1 MLKCCRCETYDLW
14 FNSALNNNVQYIE
27 QNLSGPMCGFYD
39 TVTKYPRMAGFTA
52 LHYAILR
59 GNVQIIKLLLPREA
73 DDTKNTC
80 ETTVIAFILQYQCQI
95 SFVICYTVVSEPTLI
110 LTNVY
115 VIIALENQITV
126 FMLIITYSINSA
138 VHFFFTSSFK

>member
-1 MLKCCRCETYDLW
+1 MSLTENNKKVLEQLPKGYHAVFAEFVKMCEIPHGSGNRAGITSHLKKWAEEHKFEVVVDEIDNVLIRVPATPGCESTPG
-14 FNSALNNNVQYIE
+14 I
-27 QNLSGPMCGFYD
+27 C
-39 TVTKYPRMAGFTA
+39 
-52 LHYAILR
+52 
-59 GNVQIIKLLLPREA
+59 
-73 DDTKNTC
+73 
-80 ETTVIAFILQYQCQI
+80 LQGH
-95 SFVICYTVVSEPTLI
+95 TVVSEPTLI

>member
-1 MLKCCRCETYDLW
+1 MTKAMQNMRRQSKSNFLSIMSNSTKQLTIITKHATAGLGQPSKQATPVLIPALRLLTTNLTNLKVMRQTYNKL
-14 FNSALNNNVQYIE
+14 
-27 QNLSGPMCGFYD
+27 
-39 TVTKYPRMAGFTA
+39 R
-52 LHYAILR
+52 AI
-59 GNVQIIKLLLPREA
+59 A
-73 DDTKNTC
+73 T
-80 ETTVIAFILQYQCQI
+80 
-95 SFVICYTVVSEPTLI
+95 TVVSEPTLI

>member
-1 MLKCCRCETYDLW
+1 MSGKTMEIICTCGPTVSTPEMVAALIKEGTTVFRINFSHGARADHMKFAETVREGMKL
-14 FNSALNNNVQYIE
+14 
-27 QNLSGPMCGFYD
+27 
-39 TVTKYPRMAGFTA
+39 AGK
-52 LHYAILR
+52 
-59 GNVQIIKLLLPREA
+59 QIKLTGDIQGPKFR
-73 DDTKNTC
+73 
-80 ETTVIAFILQYQCQI
+80 IG
-95 SFVICYTVVSEPTLI
+95 TVVSEPTLI

>member
-1 MLKCCRCETYDLW
+1 MLLLHQGSRPRSLLQYPYRLW
-14 FNSALNNNVQYIE
+14 LFTIYILRD
-27 QNLSGPMCGFYD
+27 NLSQRMHRKPVANVLSRRHTCICGYFKIVHD
-39 TVTKYPRMAGFTA
+39 NMEWMGGSDAMVVIPT
-52 LHYAILR
+52 I
-59 GNVQIIKLLLPREA
+59 VQNFS
-73 DDTKNTC
+73 NTDN
-80 ETTVIAFILQYQCQI
+80 
-95 SFVICYTVVSEPTLI
+95 SHYTVVSEPTLI

>member
-1 MLKCCRCETYDLW
+1 MLFLQLVYNRKCE
-14 FNSALNNNVQYIE
+14 F
-27 QNLSGPMCGFYD
+27 GF
-39 TVTKYPRMAGFTA
+39 PRMLGPNDSAQSSTA
-52 LHYAILR
+52 NKIGAEKY
-59 GNVQIIKLLLPREA
+59 LL
-73 DDTKNTC
+73 C
-80 ETTVIAFILQYQCQI
+80 GIETSLWAVYDIVIPNI
-95 SFVICYTVVSEPTLI
+95 TVVSEPTLI

>member
-1 MLKCCRCETYDLW
+1 MSSKDLNVIPAKVTAVESLSNDVYVSSSHDGLSIKVVHVNKSGSNTID
-14 FNSALNNNVQYIE
+14 FDHLIKEGNSTEIQWEIQCL
-27 QNLSGPMCGFYD
+27 QNSVLS
-39 TVTKYPRMAGFTA
+39 
-52 LHYAILR
+52 
-59 GNVQIIKLLLPREA
+59 
-73 DDTKNTC
+73 
-80 ETTVIAFILQYQCQI
+80 TT
-95 SFVICYTVVSEPTLI
+95 TVVSEPTLI